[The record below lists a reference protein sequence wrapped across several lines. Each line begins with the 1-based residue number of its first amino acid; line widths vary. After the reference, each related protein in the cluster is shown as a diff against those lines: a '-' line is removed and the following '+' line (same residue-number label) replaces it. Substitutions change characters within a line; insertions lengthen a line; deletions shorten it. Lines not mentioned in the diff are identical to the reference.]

1 MLNNMNVADGLD
13 SKMIPQDAKLK
24 KAAILA
30 TEMGVGHEFVTPV
43 IPVVAPLETDVVDDI
58 DLDLVSDILELS
70 DDQYPRFTLAKNKAR
85 FLRMVSWYKNKQ
97 EWLEVAP
104 VSGVSKLFKQQ
115 TKELV
120 GIRSNKLDYEMEL
133 ETGTLTPSQRSYR
146 RDELKMCKVHE
157 KMAVNLI
164 SKMQV
169 KIKSGPQIIAR

>member
-1 MLNNMNVADGLD
+1 MMKDLRRVSPVLNNVNVADGLD
-13 SKMIPQDAKLK
+13 KMIPPEAKLK
-24 KAAILA
+24 KAILA
-30 TEMGVGHEFVTPV
+30 TDLGVGAGTSVNDTEMD
-43 IPVVAPLETDVVDDI
+43 EDI

-169 KIKSGPQIIAR
+169 KIKSGRR